1 MEFTH
6 LLAIVGDEP
15 VFATD
20 LLLAGAVDAD
30 DVRRQLSRWVS
41 AGRLYQLRRGLYALA
56 PPFQRVRPP
65 PFLVANRLV
74 RGSYVSQQAAL
85 AHYGLIPEAAPVV
98 TSVTTGRPGRW
109 ETPLGV
115 YEYRHVKTG
124 LFFGYRRTEI
134 SPGQR
139 AFVAAPEKAL
149 LDLVYLHAGGDEP
162 TTWLSCACRTWSVS
176 IWTCCAN
183 WPSGPPAPNCAARPP
198 SWPSWR
204 TLRLRS
210 TRNYESDP
218 ERGSYSSSKRR
229 RVNER
234 MGGRKHVNCRSSTL
248 RRFGQAPARRLR
260 AAVGP
265 VERHQHRI

>member
-124 LFFGYRRTEI
+124 LFFGYRWTEI
-134 SPGQR
+134 SPSQR

-149 LDLVYLHAGGDEP
+149 LDLVHLHAGGDEP
-162 TTWLSCACRTWSVS
+162 TYLAE
-176 IWTCCAN
+176 
-183 WPSGPPAPNCAARPP
+183 
-198 SWPSWR
+198 
-204 TLRLRS
+204 LRLQ
-210 TRNYESDP
+210 NL
-218 ERGSYSSSKRR
+218 ER
-229 RVNER
+229 VDLD
-234 MGGRKHVNCRSSTL
+234 VL
-248 RRFGQAPARRLR
+248 RGLA
-260 AAVGP
+260 
-265 VERHQHRI
+265 